1 MYSKKSINN
10 VLGYEKVRDLMT
22 DKKIG
27 LTINH
32 SAMLFGLSKMT
43 VVNESGANVSQHFT
57 IKLVEFIEF
66 IARTAAQIFGGFE
79 DLA

>member
-1 MYSKKSINN
+1 
-10 VLGYEKVRDLMT
+10 MT